1 MQARLMCCLIR
12 SISCAGTNRN
22 HCRLNHVIE
31 TMRPVTLVT
40 PEIIELAKSMLA
52 KGQDWSPEADK
63 ILSTDNSLCLCS
75 YPDGAWIAF
84 THDEV
89 SMDHWT
95 KLECVIPLP

>member
-1 MQARLMCCLIR
+1 
-12 SISCAGTNRN
+12 
-22 HCRLNHVIE
+22 
-31 TMRPVTLVT
+31 MRPVTLVT

-89 SMDHWT
+89 NMDRWT
-95 KLECVIPLP
+95 KLECVIALP